1 MLKLNEKQQRTPIGG
16 HQFHEYGNTFR
27 GESFDEVVK
36 KLKDFRLTN
45 NLRLGDP
52 EQEVLLHYA
61 THWPWMV
68 RRIPDVEQEE
78 ESSDYKDWRAWVQR
92 TWKKPPVKMIT
103 TKEASDRWNSCL
115 TCPHNKA
122 KDWEESEEAKELS
135 KRAFVLS
142 RGLTIPSGIGYCN
155 FHKCDLGVFTFID
168 NVNNYSA
175 TINQPPANCWVANEN
190 TSRM

>member
-115 TCPHNKA
+115 TCPHR
-122 KDWEESEEAKELS
+122 L
-135 KRAFVLS
+135 
-142 RGLTIPSGIGYCN
+142 
-155 FHKCDLGVFTFID
+155 
-168 NVNNYSA
+168 
-175 TINQPPANCWVANEN
+175 
-190 TSRM
+190 